1 MLSWN
6 DQIKHDSM
14 LSTKVVKAISKPVKA
29 LGSAVAAVPGIICN
43 IWEFLCIVVPLVI
56 CIALSIALVVLAL
69 FMVVAIPYAIY
80 TDVKESNAR
89 ERAAIAHEKELLS
102 SGFEAIKVSSDDYN
116 SSELLA
122 MKRCDLKYGMNNYIF
137 ESTNFNHKVLYRAT
151 PKDGAAKDESQ

>member
-29 LGSAVAAVPGIICN
+29 LGSAAAAVPGIICN
-43 IWEFLCIVVPLVI
+43 IWEFLSIVVPLVI
-56 CIALSIALVVLAL
+56 CIALVALAL
-69 FMVVAIPYAIY
+69 LALLTIPYAIY

-102 SGFEAIKVSSDDYN
+102 SGFEAIEVRGGDYN

-151 PKDGAAKDESQ
+151 PKDGATKDESQ